1 LDEKYEE
8 VKYLWVFAT
17 SPCPK
22 YSLRK
27 GGTQENNIVD
37 TVWKPIL
44 PVDAKKKKPI
54 GQDDEDTA
62 LRADFATTKQP

>member
-1 LDEKYEE
+1 M
-8 VKYLWVFAT
+8 
-17 SPCPK
+17 PK

-44 PVDAKKKKPI
+44 PVDAKTKKPI
-54 GQDDEDTA
+54 GLDCDEDTA